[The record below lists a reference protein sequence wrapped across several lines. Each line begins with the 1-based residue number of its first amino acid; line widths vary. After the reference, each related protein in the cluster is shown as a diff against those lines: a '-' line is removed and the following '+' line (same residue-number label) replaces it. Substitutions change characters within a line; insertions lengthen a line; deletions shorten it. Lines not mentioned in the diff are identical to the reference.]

1 MASAHRKV
9 GINSCIGMDTEQAAG
24 PTQSFRFL
32 YRSMGG
38 PSALSWS
45 FLQVQGLR
53 SLWEGSNLHLTYS
66 TQAVILKVEKPMTA
80 G

>member
-1 MASAHRKV
+1 MASARRKV

-24 PTQSFRFL
+24 PIQSFRFS

-38 PSALSWS
+38 QSALSWS
-45 FLQVQGLR
+45 SLQVQGLR
-53 SLWEGSNLHLTYS
+53 FLLEGSNIHLTYS
-66 TQAVILKVEKPMTA
+66 TQAVILKVGKALAA